1 MTSSVAPPASGGY
14 GWNMNDSRKLD
25 ERLDEVLQ
33 TMRPSDFRQDPE
45 EAARMADTNR
55 PIKPPTLGD
64 NMPTGWRQRVAE
76 TRHATDEEMAAA
88 IAAADNEWRTQ
99 KARVLVA
106 RLPEVYRDAVP
117 RHPDTLAWLNAYR
130 SGERYGFTILG
141 DHGSGKTWEAMALA
155 RALLVEDRVPVQTVT
170 APELLELLRPG
181 GSGDIGQFKVAPVLV
196 LDDLGTEK
204 VTDWV
209 DEQLYTIAGFRASR
223 NLPMIITSNLEPDEI
238 KKRYDARLVQRLF
251 GGSTLLHIK
260 GQSIR
265 PLPF

>member
-1 MTSSVAPPASGGY
+1 MDA
-14 GWNMNDSRKLD
+14 SRKLD
-25 ERLDEVLQ
+25 ARLDEVVGREP
-33 TMRPSDFRQDPE
+33 T
-45 EAARMADTNR
+45 
-55 PIKPPTLGD
+55 PTLGD
-64 NMPTGWRQRVAE
+64 LAPTSWRERAKN
-76 TRHATDEEMAAA
+76 TRWATDEEMAAA
-88 IAAADNEWRTQ
+88 EQRAHAEWAAN

-106 RLPEVYRDAVP
+106 RLPEVYRSAVP
-117 RHPDTLAWLNAYR
+117 RHAETTSWLNGYR
-130 SGERYGFTILG
+130 SGTRRGFTILG
-141 DHGSGKTWEAMALA
+141 DHGSGKTWEAMAVA
-155 RALLVEDRVPVQTVT
+155 RALLTEDRIPVQTVT
-170 APELLELLRPG
+170 APELLEVLRPG
-181 GSGDIGQFKVAPVLV
+181 GDGDIGQFKLAPVLV

-260 GQSIR
+260 GKSIR

>member
-1 MTSSVAPPASGGY
+1 VTSSVAPPTSGGY
-14 GWNMNDSRKLD
+14 GWDMNDSRKLD
-25 ERLDEVLQ
+25 ARLDEVVA
-33 TMRPSDFRQDPE
+33 R
-45 EAARMADTNR
+45 EAAPA
-55 PIKPPTLGD
+55 LGD
-64 NMPTGWRQRVAE
+64 LAPTSWRERVAQ

-88 IAAADNEWRTQ
+88 EKRTADEWNSN

-106 RLPEVYRDAVP
+106 RLPEVYRAAVP
-117 RHPDTLAWLNAYR
+117 RHQKTVEWLDGYR
-130 SGERYGFTILG
+130 SGARHGFTILG

-155 RALLVEDRVPVQTVT
+155 RALLVEDRIPVQTVT
-170 APELLELLRPG
+170 APELLEVLRPG

-223 NLPMIITSNLEPDEI
+223 TLPMIITSNLKPDEI

-251 GGSTLLHIK
+251 GGSVLLRIE
-260 GQSIR
+260 GESIR

>member
-1 MTSSVAPPASGGY
+1 
-14 GWNMNDSRKLD
+14 MNDSRKLD
-25 ERLDEVLQ
+25 ARLDEVVA
-33 TMRPSDFRQDPE
+33 R
-45 EAARMADTNR
+45 EASPA
-55 PIKPPTLGD
+55 LGD
-64 NMPTGWRQRVAE
+64 LAPTSWKERAKK
-76 TRHATDEEMAAA
+76 TRWATDEEMAAA
-88 IAAADNEWRTQ
+88 EAAIGDEWRTN

-117 RHPDTLAWLNAYR
+117 RHADTTAWL
-130 SGERYGFTILG
+130 ERYRTGDRRGFTVLG

-155 RALLVEDRVPVQTVT
+155 RALLVEDRIPVQTVT

-223 NLPMIITSNLEPDEI
+223 NLPMIITSNLEPDQI

-260 GQSIR
+260 GESIR

>member
-25 ERLDEVLQ
+25 ARLDEVVA
-33 TMRPSDFRQDPE
+33 R
-45 EAARMADTNR
+45 EAAPA
-55 PIKPPTLGD
+55 LGD
-64 NMPTGWRQRVAE
+64 LAPTSWKERVKN
-76 TRHATDEEMAAA
+76 TRWATDEEMARA
-88 IAAADNEWRTQ
+88 IAAADDEWYTN

-181 GSGDIGQFKVAPVLV
+181 GSGDLGQFKVAPVLV

-204 VTDWV
+204 ITDWV

-223 NLPMIITSNLEPDEI
+223 NLPMIITSNLEPDQI
-238 KKRYDARLVQRLF
+238 KRRYDARLVQRLF

>member
-25 ERLDEVLQ
+25 ERLDKVVA
-33 TMRPSDFRQDPE
+33 R
-45 EAARMADTNR
+45 EAR
-55 PIKPPTLGD
+55 PTLGD
-64 NMPTGWRQRVAE
+64 LAPISWRERAKN
-76 TRHATDEEMAAA
+76 TRWATDEEMAAA
-88 IAAADNEWRTQ
+88 EAAVQAEWNRN
-99 KARVLVA
+99 KAQVLVA
-106 RLPEVYRDAVP
+106 RLPEVYRNAVP
-117 RHPDTLAWLNAYR
+117 RHAATTAWLDGYR
-130 SGERYGFTILG
+130 AGERHGFTILG

-155 RALLVEDRVPVQTVT
+155 RALLVEDRIPVQTVT

-223 NLPMIITSNLEPDEI
+223 NLPMIITSNLEPDQI

-260 GQSIR
+260 GESIR

>member
-1 MTSSVAPPASGGY
+1 
-14 GWNMNDSRKLD
+14 MNDSRKLD

-33 TMRPSDFRQDPE
+33 TMRASDFRQDPE
-45 EAARMADTNR
+45 EVARMEQRNETPKA
-55 PIKPPTLGD
+55 PALGD
-64 NMPTGWRQRVAE
+64 HMPTGWRQRVAE
-76 TRHATDEEMAAA
+76 VRHATDEEMERAV
-88 IAAADNEWRTQ
+88 AAADAEWRTN

-106 RLPEVYRDAVP
+106 RLPEVYREAVP
-117 RHPDTLAWLNAYR
+117 RHADTTAWLEGYR
-130 SGERYGFTILG
+130 KGNRHGFVILG
-141 DHGSGKTWEAMALA
+141 HHGSGKTWEAMALA
-155 RALLVEDRVPVQTVT
+155 RALLVEDRIPVQTAT

-196 LDDLGTEK
+196 IDDLGAEK

-223 NLPMIITSNLEPDEI
+223 NLPMIITSNLEPDQI

-251 GGSTLLHIK
+251 GGATLLDIK
-260 GQSIR
+260 GKSIR

>member
-25 ERLDEVLQ
+25 ARLDEVVA
-33 TMRPSDFRQDPE
+33 R
-45 EAARMADTNR
+45 EAAPA
-55 PIKPPTLGD
+55 LGD
-64 NMPTGWRQRVAE
+64 LAPISWRERVAQ
-76 TRHATDEEMAAA
+76 TRHATDAEMAAA
-88 IAAADNEWRTQ
+88 EKRVSDEWAAN

-117 RHPDTLAWLNAYR
+117 RHAETIEWIESYR
-130 SGERYGFTILG
+130 AGARRGFTILG
-141 DHGSGKTWEAMALA
+141 DHGSGKTWDAMAIA
-155 RALLVEDRVPVQTVT
+155 RALLVEDRIPVQTVT
-170 APELLELLRPG
+170 APELLEVLRPG
-181 GSGDIGQFKVAPVLV
+181 GDGDIGQFKVAPVLV

-223 NLPMIITSNLEPDEI
+223 NLPMVITSNLKPAEI

-251 GGSTLLHIK
+251 GGSTLLEIR
-260 GQSIR
+260 GESIR